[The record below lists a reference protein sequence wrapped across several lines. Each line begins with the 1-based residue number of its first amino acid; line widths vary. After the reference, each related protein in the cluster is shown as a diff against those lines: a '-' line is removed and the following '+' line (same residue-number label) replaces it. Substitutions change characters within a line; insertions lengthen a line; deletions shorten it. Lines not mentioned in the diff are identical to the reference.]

1 MGRGSPIALE
11 TTMNPLAL
19 TAFLFQYDISP
30 RRQSLE
36 AIEATRHSGT
46 LLQHQEERTH
56 SKNGIKMYLF
66 QKGENKQGTYSEE
79 SVNEGLITT

>member
-1 MGRGSPIALE
+1 
-11 TTMNPLAL
+11 MNPLAL
-19 TAFLFQYDISP
+19 TAFLFQYGISP

-56 SKNGIKMYLF
+56 SKNGINGCICFKKAKTSKACTVKN
-66 QKGENKQGTYSEE
+66 QSTKA
-79 SVNEGLITT
+79 